1 MTTKKGDNKLEN
13 KPKPDDRRDNVNKIQ
28 SNINNTIVNYR
39 KTEELINNVDD
50 NKQKIEL
57 EEKNK
62 RREQSLKNMKKEIKD
77 EAIDKRNE
85 YK

>member
-1 MTTKKGDNKLEN
+1 MAN
-13 KPKPDDRRDNVNKIQ
+13 KPKPDDRRDNVSKIQ

-50 NKQKIEL
+50 NKQKREL

>member
-1 MTTKKGDNKLEN
+1 LEN

-50 NKQKIEL
+50 DKQKREL
-57 EEKNK
+57 EEKNE
-62 RREQSLKNMKKEIKD
+62 RREQSLKNMKREIKD
-77 EAIDKRNE
+77 EAIDKRNG

>member
-1 MTTKKGDNKLEN
+1 MEN

-28 SNINNTIVNYR
+28 NNINNTITNYR
-39 KTEELINNVDD
+39 ETEEIINNNDD
-50 NKQKIEL
+50 NKQKMEL

-77 EAIDKRNE
+77 EAMDKENG

>member
-1 MTTKKGDNKLEN
+1 MKLEN

-28 SNINNTIVNYR
+28 NNINNTITNYR
-39 KTEELINNVDD
+39 ETEEIINNNDD
-50 NKQKIEL
+50 NKQKMEL

-77 EAIDKRNE
+77 EAMDKENG

>member
-1 MTTKKGDNKLEN
+1 MEN
-13 KPKPDDRRDNVNKIQ
+13 KPKPDDRRDNVSKIQ

-39 KTEELINNVDD
+39 KTEELINNSDD
-50 NKQKIEL
+50 DKQNREL
-57 EEKNK
+57 KEKNK

-77 EAIDKRNE
+77 EAIDKRNG